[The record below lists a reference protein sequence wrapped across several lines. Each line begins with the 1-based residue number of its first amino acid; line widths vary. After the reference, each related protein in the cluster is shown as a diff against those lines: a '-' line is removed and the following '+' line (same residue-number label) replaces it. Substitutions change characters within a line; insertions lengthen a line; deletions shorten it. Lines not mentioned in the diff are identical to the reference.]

1 MLPPPRP
8 LSPIHLRPEIVAR
21 HLIDQSTTIITL
33 IENIIN
39 MVDDNISDDANK
51 KSLVVSDKKI
61 GSMNKRKLVS
71 ELPLG
76 TLTDSPVSCLT
87 EFPKYEL
94 LEEAPKENTIFE
106 IDPLKGGCPQSDAEQ
121 EVEMPPDT
129 DWEDTITTQL
139 LELLT
144 QNLSTVFQSAVKK
157 IVKCGYSEEIAEW
170 VIMRSGLY
178 HGSKDAI
185 SNVVDG
191 ALALLSREKVFDID
205 KPVVFEG
212 LPSLVNYT
220 LLEMICVLREVKPA
234 LPVVEALWWLLI
246 LDLNPIHACTMEGYH
261 LVELCSQESLGDSSS
276 GLNLPQS
283 KIEASDNTQSN
294 PDKQQL
300 SKPFTPIAQTLQS
313 KVPIASAS
321 PQEPE
326 SKNSNVCQAAKGKGS
341 STPFPKAEA
350 KSKGAVLED
359 KSRGGKNSINSKKD
373 LRRRKTYQFEKKNCR
388 SRTSKNIKANMTAW
402 ESLVLDKNVNLSFS
416 GVTKKSSHSKGTTC
430 IKCNQPLAKASS
442 DSPCLSS
449 FIAPASDTSK
459 VPPMQDNV
467 NDKDMDSL
475 AMEPKSSKKALDNT
489 TISSAVP
496 DYFVGIPYDESL
508 GKYVPQNERDETI
521 LLRTSRLKSLQKEL
535 QGWSDWANEK
545 VMQATW
551 RLGKDQAELKMLRQE
566 KKDAEK
572 VHQEK
577 EMPEKDTMERI
588 MEMEQALV
596 NTNSM
601 SEITNSLLNTLEMDN
616 VGLKKDMEAL
626 MLSTSKHAMN
636 VNNALAKEQ
645 EAIKNCQAADMER
658 HSFEEDLS
666 TIKQEKTSL
675 QQQQEKANRVVD
687 QFKVLLKQEE
697 RVKQRFLQQANSL
710 KAKREQLRVHGK
722 VQRDNFRE
730 KVERNMQK
738 YKEDIQKCESE
749 ISQLRFQSE
758 RSKIEALKRG
768 IPQMTK
774 GLAAYAERYG
784 SNVLNVERE
793 CIMCMNEQISVVFLP
808 CAHQVLCEDCNVLH
822 QKKGMEKCPSCRTP
836 IKERISVHFPDSE

>member
-1 MLPPPRP
+1 M
-8 LSPIHLRPEIVAR
+8 S
-21 HLIDQSTTIITL
+21 
-33 IENIIN
+33 NG
-39 MVDDNISDDANK
+39 IS
-51 KSLVVSDKKI
+51 
-61 GSMNKRKLVS
+61 
-71 ELPLG
+71 
-76 TLTDSPVSCLT
+76 
-87 EFPKYEL
+87 KYEL
-94 LEEAPKENTIFE
+94 LEEAPKGDTIFE

-144 QNLSTVFQSAVKK
+144 QNLSTIFQSAVKR

-178 HGSKDAI
+178 HGSKDAV

-191 ALALLSREKVFDID
+191 ALALLSRGKDFDIGR
-205 KPVVFEG
+205 PVVFED

-220 LLEMICVLREVKPA
+220 LLEMVCVLREVKPA

-283 KIEASDNTQSN
+283 KTEASDNTQSN

-300 SKPFTPIAQTLQS
+300 SKPFIPIAQTLQS
-313 KVPIASAS
+313 KVPIASAA

-326 SKNSNVCQAAKGKGS
+326 SKNSNVCQATKGKGS

-350 KSKGAVLED
+350 ESKGAILED
-359 KSRGGKNSINSKKD
+359 KLGAGKNSLNSKKD
-373 LRRRKTYQFEKKNCR
+373 LRRRKAYQFEKNCR

-416 GVTKKSSHSKGTTC
+416 GATKKNSHSKRTTC
-430 IKCNQPLAKASS
+430 IKCNQPLAKACS
-442 DSPCLSS
+442 DSLCPSS
-449 FIAPASDTSK
+449 SIAPASDTSK
-459 VPPMQDNV
+459 VPLMQDNV
-467 NDKDMDSL
+467 NDKDPDSL

-496 DYFVGIPYDESL
+496 DYYVGIPYDESL
-508 GKYVPQNERDETI
+508 GKYVPQNERDEII
-521 LLRTSRLKSLQKEL
+521 LLRTSCLKTLQKEL

-545 VMQATW
+545 VMQATR

-566 KKDAEK
+566 KEDAEK
-572 VHQEK
+572 VLQEK
-577 EMPEKDTMERI
+577 EKLEKDTMERI
-588 MEMEQALV
+588 MEMEQVLV

-601 SEITNSLLNTLEMDN
+601 SETANSLLNTLEMDN

-626 MLSTSKHAMN
+626 ILSTGEHAMN

-645 EAIKNCQAADMER
+645 EAIKKCQAADMEK
-658 HSFEEDLS
+658 HSFEEGLS
-666 TIKQEKTSL
+666 TIKQKKTSL
-675 QQQQEKANRVVD
+675 QQQQEKANKVVD

-697 RVKQRFLQQANSL
+697 RVKQRFLQQVDSL
-710 KAKREQLRVHGK
+710 KAEREQLHVHGK

-738 YKEDIQKCESE
+738 YKEVIQKCESE

-758 RSKIEALKRG
+758 RPKIEALKRG
-768 IPQMTK
+768 IPQTTK
-774 GLAAYAERYG
+774 GLAAYAERSV
-784 SNVLNVERE
+784 SNILNVERE
-793 CIMCMNEQISVVFLP
+793 CVMCMNEQISVVFLP

-822 QKKGMEKCPSCRTP
+822 QKKGMDKCPACRTP
-836 IKERISVHFPDSE
+836 IKERICVHFPDSE